1 MVTLYSCF
9 YFFTILFTFL
19 FALRSYKEQY
29 AGQLHQQKQKMKKD
43 PNAPKKPLSPYF
55 LFWQDERLKVKAQFP
70 DYSIT
75 EEAKEVGRRWKVIDP
90 ALKQAYQQKYQGCNS
105 MCFPRV
111 HRS

>member
-1 MVTLYSCF
+1 M
-9 YFFTILFTFL
+9 FT
-19 FALRSYKEQY
+19 LRSYKEQY
-29 AGQLHQQKQKMKKD
+29 AGQLQQQKQKMKKD

-90 ALKQAYQQKYQGCNS
+90 QLKQAYQSKYQGCS
-105 MCFPRV
+105 SLRFPSV
-111 HRS
+111 HHPL

>member
-1 MVTLYSCF
+1 
-9 YFFTILFTFL
+9 
-19 FALRSYKEQY
+19 
-29 AGQLHQQKQKMKKD
+29 MKKD

-90 ALKQAYQQKYQGCNS
+90 TLKAAYQQKYQGHYLDHE
-105 MCFPRV
+105 CFPTERNLNFDCPQINQMKK
-111 HRS
+111 SIDSWKTPSLAQ

>member
-1 MVTLYSCF
+1 
-9 YFFTILFTFL
+9 
-19 FALRSYKEQY
+19 
-29 AGQLHQQKQKMKKD
+29 MKKD

-90 ALKQAYQQKYQGCNS
+90 TLKAAYQQKYQGHNLDSVFQQNLTLTLIVPKLNQMRKSCDS
-105 MCFPRV
+105 WKTP
-111 HRS
+111 SLAQ